1 MTLTSKIYMIPN
13 LISTFLQS
21 NPTATILQIGG
32 NDGIQDDFIKPIL
45 SEYNNV
51 TLHTLEPIPQF
62 YKELCNTYKDYKNV
76 HCHNCAITTASGTD
90 FINYIPFNHSMPIWL
105 KGCSSFFTDKNII
118 DPYWQNI
125 CNDTNLT
132 NYLKNNIIKL
142 PVNTLTFNHFVTQQN
157 INKID
162 ILVIDTEGYECEIL
176 KQINLSQ
183 FTPHI
188 IILEFHNH
196 SDQDK
201 NTITDILKSNNYTYN
216 ILPMDIVATKIT
228 T

>member
-1 MTLTSKIYMIPN
+1 MIFN
-13 LISTFLQS
+13 TVSAFIQS
-21 NPTATILQIGG
+21 NPNATILQIGG
-32 NDGIQDDFIKPIL
+32 NDGAQDDFIKPII
-45 SEYNNV
+45 SQYPNT
-51 TLHTLEPIPQF
+51 TLHTLEPIPQY

-76 HCHNCAITTASGTD
+76 HCHNYAITNTSGTE
-90 FINYIPFNHSMPIWL
+90 FINYIPYNSSMPTWL
-105 KGCSSFFTDKNII
+105 KGCSSFFTNKNII

-125 CNDTNLT
+125 VNNHDVN

-142 PVNTLTFNHFVTQQN
+142 QVNTLTFNHFVTQHN
-157 INKID
+157 INNID

-196 SDQDK
+196 SDHDK
-201 NTITDILKSNNYTYN
+201 NTITNILNSNNYTYN
-216 ILPMDIVATKIT
+216 ILPMDIVATKNT
-228 T
+228 FQNTL